1 MSMTFHAIDV
11 ETANSN
17 RDSICQIG
25 IVYVRNGA
33 IRDQWDTLVNPEGWF
48 DPYNIGIHGIT
59 SDDVRSSP
67 TWDEFHEDLSGRL
80 SGSIMVSHSPFDKVA
95 VKRTTEKYGLLDI
108 NVKWLDSAM
117 IVRRAWPEHFGQK
130 GWGLPNVARFL
141 GIGFRHHDA
150 LEDARVAAEIVLHAC
165 KHTAIDVDEWL
176 VRLGQRQRPRSKAA
190 SITREGNRDGA
201 LQGERVLFTGA
212 LSIPRREA
220 ANLAAEAGCRIVNNM
235 SKKVTILVLGDQDI
249 SRLAAG
255 KTKSSKHRIAE
266 SLIRQGAEI
275 QIVSENDFQ
284 RLVCARW

>member
-59 SDDVRSSP
+59 SNDVRSSP

-95 VKRTTEKYGLLDI
+95 VKRTTEKYGLLHI

-130 GWGLPNVARFL
+130 GGVDPLSWTVYRFSDHEMFQQAFC
-141 GIGFRHHDA
+141 I
-150 LEDARVAAEIVLHAC
+150 
-165 KHTAIDVDEWL
+165 KSYT
-176 VRLGQRQRPRSKAA
+176 
-190 SITREGNRDGA
+190 
-201 LQGERVLFTGA
+201 QGE
-212 LSIPRREA
+212 S
-220 ANLAAEAGCRIVNNM
+220 
-235 SKKVTILVLGDQDI
+235 SSLGVVI
-249 SRLAAG
+249 STSG
-255 KTKSSKHRIAE
+255 
-266 SLIRQGAEI
+266 
-275 QIVSENDFQ
+275 
-284 RLVCARW
+284 